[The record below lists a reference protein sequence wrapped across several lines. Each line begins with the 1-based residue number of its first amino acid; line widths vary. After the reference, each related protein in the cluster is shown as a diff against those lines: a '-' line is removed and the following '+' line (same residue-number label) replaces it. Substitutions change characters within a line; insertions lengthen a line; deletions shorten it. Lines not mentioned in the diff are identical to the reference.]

1 MDQLSTEASVD
12 TVGAQRSNTED
23 FSDIDL
29 THGYGAV
36 DIEDLATA
44 LDLKNTFNTKVDK
57 TAKIITKYQDALGAT
72 TDKV

>member
-1 MDQLSTEASVD
+1 
-12 TVGAQRSNTED
+12 
-23 FSDIDL
+23 L

-57 TAKIITKYQDALGAT
+57 TAKIITKYQDALGVT